1 MVTFGEESGMIAGSN
16 SEFIIEAV
24 VPDLGHFAPVV
35 PAVAIAVLNGVGE
48 LENSLLGL
56 GFFSDIGLLI
66 VHSDHD
72 VFVFGP
78 SDDAGEGGSW
88 GIIAQQSCLAHTR
101 AVVNDNWDSL
111 LFTGAHD

>member
-1 MVTFGEESGMIAGSN
+1 MIAGSD

-24 VPDLGHFAPVV
+24 VPDFGHIVPVV
-35 PAVAIAVLNGVGE
+35 DNTVLNGVGE

-56 GFFSDIGLLI
+56 GFLSNIGLLI

-78 SDDAGEGGSW
+78 SDDGGERGSW
-88 GIIAQQSCLAHTR
+88 RVIARQSCLAHT
-101 AVVNDNWDSL
+101 
-111 LFTGAHD
+111 

>member
-1 MVTFGEESGMIAGSN
+1 MIAGSD

-24 VPDLGHFAPVV
+24 VPDLGHIVPVV
-35 PAVAIAVLNGVGE
+35 DNAVLNGVGE

-78 SDDAGEGGSW
+78 SDDGGEGGSW
-88 GIIAQQSCLAHTR
+88 GIIARQSCLAHT
-101 AVVNDNWDSL
+101 
-111 LFTGAHD
+111 